1 MLSET
6 LSSLF
11 WRKCGSTLSLSLSV
25 ATVKKEKDKLLAIK
39 KEDLTDTKPG
49 TRPSTSMPTSLLVP
63 VASPITKIQNP
74 LTAKA
79 GPVTIPK
86 VVQTTIATRT
96 IQSAPSTKSAGGGA
110 LYQLGS
116 VSKAVQFG
124 AATVVG
130 GKTAGGITAGSLH
143 TITPASTQQ
152 AVGQFKQSNLKGTTV
167 GTVLAGASRASEK
180 ISTRLMKPE
189 PKPSGGTAA
198 TPLSSTLLS
207 QQMLSAVLV
216 PHLQL
221 STSANTASLT
231 TSTSAS
237 IQAALAKLSQNA
249 LASVKQSTFESSAP
263 GTTVKTKPVV
273 QLTKVSAASQVPPPS
288 SSHSSV
294 VKASTGRHSQV
305 VIVSNTQTSPRP
317 APSSFQTAT
326 TQAHSPLQQYSPVKL
341 SVSVQSPLSTK
352 PSQVVASG
360 QSVIMAGRPSG
371 ASATVTGS
379 LSSPAMFGP
388 TSSLSSQS
396 TPKPVKSPM
405 EQILNEHSYDSHPQ
419 LIFVPSGV
427 NPVIHTTTGADKKS
441 SPSLLMLAAQ
451 TSLPSC
457 NTSYGTSAPPIITSN
472 TGSQQTATY
481 TTCLNINTL
490 PNLKMPESP

>member
-1 MLSET
+1 MVL
-6 LSSLF
+6 
-11 WRKCGSTLSLSLSV
+11 LSLSLSLSA
-25 ATVKKEKDKLLAIK
+25 ATVKKEKDKPLAIK
-39 KEDLTDTKPG
+39 KEDPIDTKPV
-49 TRPSTSMPTSLLVP
+49 TRPSTSVPVSLLVP

-74 LTAKA
+74 LTAKG

-96 IQSAPSTKSAGGGA
+96 IQSAPSTKGAGGGA
-110 LYQLGS
+110 LYQPGS
-116 VSKAVQFG
+116 LSKTVQFG

-143 TITPASTQQ
+143 TVTPASTQQ
-152 AVGQFKQSNLKGTTV
+152 AAGQFKQSNLKGTTV
-167 GTVLAGASRASEK
+167 GTMLAGASRASEK
-180 ISTRLMKPE
+180 TRLMKPE
-189 PKPSGGTAA
+189 TKPSGGTAA

-221 STSANTASLT
+221 STSANTGSLT
-231 TSTSAS
+231 TNTSAS
-237 IQAALAKLSQNA
+237 IQAALAKLSQSA
-249 LASVKQSTFESSAP
+249 LASVKQSTCESSAP

-288 SSHSSV
+288 SSSSV

-317 APSSFQTAT
+317 APSSYQTAT
-326 TQAHSPLQQYSPVKL
+326 TQAHSPMRQYSPATL
-341 SVSVQSPLSTK
+341 SVGVQSPLSTK
-352 PSQVVASG
+352 PSPSQVVASS
-360 QSVIMAGRPSG
+360 QSVIMAGRPSS
-371 ASATVTGS
+371 ALATVTGP
-379 LSSPAMFGP
+379 LSSPAVFAP
-388 TSSLSSQS
+388 TSSFSSQS

-405 EQILNEHSYDSHPQ
+405 EQILNEHSYDSHHQ
-419 LIFVPSGV
+419 FIFVPTGV
-427 NPVIHTTTGADKKS
+427 NPVIHTTTGADKTS
-441 SPSLLMLAAQ
+441 SQSLLMLGAQ

-457 NTSYGTSAPPIITSN
+457 TTSYGTSAPPIITSS